1 MAASATIT
9 TNGGAGGIKGAA
21 AANLASG
28 WNVQISGGSGG
39 VPPSTLPTNG
49 VSGLSQYKGG
59 TGGGG
64 GGYITNAAG
73 QSGANGGF
81 PGGGGGGGGASDN
94 GFNSGA
100 GGSGAHGMVLILAW

>member
-1 MAASATIT
+1 
-9 TNGGAGGIKGAA
+9 
-21 AANLASG
+21 
-28 WNVQISGGSGG
+28 VQISGGSGG

-59 TGGGG
+59 TGAGG
-64 GGYITNAAG
+64 GGYRTGAVG

-81 PGGGGGGGGASDN
+81 PGGGGGGGSASDD

-100 GGSGAHGMVLILAW
+100 GGSGANGMVMILAW